1 MIGYASNTY
10 FKDMSKPDG
19 DTCCEDRTLK
29 DASEMDWPDSPSEP
43 HFRDDLD
50 SISVLSYLSNEKKR
64 KHSFSDE
71 KDPDIIMLGSLAVD
85 KIDDGTDPRD
95 NTGGSSSTTQH
106 QFRCKEK
113 KTTPI
118 LEANADSGES
128 EKEDIVMDDTKEET
142 KEDSGTIK
150 VCFLISV
157 MHVHADIASLIE

>member
-1 MIGYASNTY
+1 MVPT
-10 FKDMSKPDG
+10 P
-19 DTCCEDRTLK
+19 E
-29 DASEMDWPDSPSEP
+29 
-43 HFRDDLD
+43 
-50 SISVLSYLSNEKKR
+50 
-64 KHSFSDE
+64 
-71 KDPDIIMLGSLAVD
+71 
-85 KIDDGTDPRD
+85 
-95 NTGGSSSTTQH
+95 TTQVDLVVLPNIS
-106 QFRCKEK
+106 FIAKTIKEK